1 MASAP
6 EEYLDDALEAIGMNS
21 QGTLF
26 APARQDLK
34 SKSIVFKKYGKCLFF
49 MFVFRESSGGGGG
62 NSRDSISDLFRGRLG
77 IDLGADTR
85 LKDFEQLLKP

>member
-26 APARQDLK
+26 APARKDLK
-34 SKSIVFKKYGKCLFF
+34 LKSIFFKKIWEMLFL
-49 MFVFRESSGGGGG
+49 MFVFRESSGGGGS
-62 NSRDSISDLFRGRLG
+62 SRDRISDLFRGRLG